1 MKMKTRKIHLWMI
14 WSAVLVLILTSCSV
28 LPGQATPT
36 PQPEPLEE
44 FNPVVSATGVVVPLQ
59 WARLSLPGSGVV
71 EELAV
76 SEDEAVEAGQ
86 MLIRLQGKEQ
96 LEAAIAAARYELAA
110 AEHSLEKLYEDPELM
125 VAGSNQAIVD
135 ARLAIRD
142 AERRVRN
149 LNTPSSESNIEQALA
164 TMIMA
169 KDKLDKAKEDY
180 EPYEN
185 KPEDNLTR
193 AGLLNKKAK
202 AKQDYDAAVRRLNNL
217 KGSANDLDI
226 AEAEADLMLAEAQ
239 LAVAERDYQMY
250 QAGPDPAEVALV
262 EERIANAEEQLKAAI
277 AALDDQFLQA
287 PFAGMVSEL
296 SVHANEWIA
305 PGQPVLTVADLDH
318 LRVETTDLNEIDVAR
333 VEVGDKVTVTF
344 DALPEL
350 VIEGIVVRIASKAD
364 EGAGVNYP
372 VVIELAD
379 IPKNLRWGMTAFVD
393 IQVD

>member
-1 MKMKTRKIHLWMI
+1 MKTRKIHLWMI
-14 WSAVLVLILTSCSV
+14 WGAVLGLILTSCSV

-110 AEHSLEKLYEDPELM
+110 AEHALEKLYEDPELM

-149 LNTPSSESNIEQALA
+149 LNTPSSEANIEQAMA

-226 AEAEADLMLAEAQ
+226 AEAEANLMLAEAQ
-239 LAVAERDYQMY
+239 LAIAERDYQMY
-250 QAGPDPAEVALV
+250 QAGPDPAEVALA
-262 EERIANAEEQLKAAI
+262 EERIANSEEQLKASI

-296 SVHANEWIA
+296 GVHANEWIA

-333 VEVGDKVTVTF
+333 VEVGDKVTITF
-344 DALPEL
+344 DALPDT
-350 VIEGIVVRIASKAD
+350 VVEGIVVRIASKAD

-379 IPKNLRWGMTAFVD
+379 IPENLRWGMTAFVD

>member
-1 MKMKTRKIHLWMI
+1 MKTRKIHLWMI

-36 PQPEPLEE
+36 PQPGPLEE

>member
-1 MKMKTRKIHLWMI
+1 MKTRKIHLWMI
-14 WSAVLVLILTSCSV
+14 WGAVLGLILTSCSV

-110 AEHSLEKLYEDPELM
+110 AEHALEKLYEDPELM

-149 LNTPSSESNIEQALA
+149 LNTPSSEANIEQAMA

-226 AEAEADLMLAEAQ
+226 AEAEANLMLAEAQ
-239 LAVAERDYQMY
+239 LAIAERDYQMY
-250 QAGPDPAEVALV
+250 QAGPDPAEVALA
-262 EERIANAEEQLKAAI
+262 EERIANSEEQLKASI

-305 PGQPVLTVADLDH
+305 PGQPVLTVVDLDH

-344 DALPEL
+344 DALPDT
-350 VIEGIVVRIASKAD
+350 VVEGIVVRIASKAD

-379 IPKNLRWGMTAFVD
+379 IPENLRWGMTAFVD

>member
-44 FNPVVSATGVVVPLQ
+44 FNPVVSATGVVIPLQ

>member
-1 MKMKTRKIHLWMI
+1 MKTRKTHLWMI

-44 FNPVVSATGVVVPLQ
+44 FNPVVSATGVVIPLQ

>member
-305 PGQPVLTVADLDH
+305 PGQPVLTVADLEH

-350 VIEGIVVRIASKAD
+350 VVEGIVVRIASKAD
-364 EGAGVNYP
+364 DGAGVNYP

-379 IPKNLRWGMTAFVD
+379 VPENLRWGMTAFVD

>member
-379 IPKNLRWGMTAFVD
+379 IHKNLRWGMTAFVD

>member
-44 FNPVVSATGVVVPLQ
+44 FNPVVSATGVVIPLQ

-350 VIEGIVVRIASKAD
+350 VVEGIVVRIASKAD

-379 IPKNLRWGMTAFVD
+379 VPENLRWGMTAFVD

>member
-1 MKMKTRKIHLWMI
+1 MKTRMIYLWMI
-14 WSAVLVLILTSCSV
+14 WGAVLGLILTSCSV

-110 AEHSLEKLYEDPELM
+110 AEHALEKLYEDPELM

-149 LNTPSSESNIEQALA
+149 LNTPSSEANIEQAMA

-250 QAGPDPAEVALV
+250 QAGPDPAEVALA
-262 EERIANAEEQLKAAI
+262 EERIANAEEQLKASI

-344 DALPEL
+344 DALPDT
-350 VIEGIVVRIASKAD
+350 VVEGIVVRIASKAD

-379 IPKNLRWGMTAFVD
+379 IPENLRWGMTAFVD

>member
-96 LEAAIAAARYELAA
+96 LEAAIVAARYELAA
-110 AEHSLEKLYEDPELM
+110 AEHALEKLYEDPELM

-277 AALDDQFLQA
+277 AALDDQFLQP